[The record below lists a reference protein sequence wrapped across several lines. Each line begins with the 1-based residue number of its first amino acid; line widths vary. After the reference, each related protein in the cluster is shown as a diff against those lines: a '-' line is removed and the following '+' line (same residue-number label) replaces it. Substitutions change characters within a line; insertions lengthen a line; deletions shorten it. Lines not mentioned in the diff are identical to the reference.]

1 MSGDEAEK
9 AIVEK
14 YAEKKGMD
22 KDQALKIMEL
32 LEEEKKGEGNA
43 EPMLAKA
50 TMLAEI
56 LAKLGEASKS
66 APDTTQK
73 AIGTVVAAAAAKTL
87 LKDEDEGRKRSLE
100 EELEDFSNRITLT
113 KMKAM
118 MLSNVFRD
126 EDEATKKLLEEIST
140 LKKELAEIK
149 EAKKSQEVE
158 RLENLF
164 KQLEQKVEE
173 RFTALAASPQPNNNG
188 EEEKKPKSLDDLLR
202 EYMSIT
208 EEAKGWL
215 ERIGYR
221 VEPDKLGKDEV
232 ERLLEEH
239 KKKLLEELRSKP
251 DELKAWLEEHG
262 YKIQVPPRSWDDV
275 ERMVKEAEKRGYEMA
290 LDDKRIDAVQRVIER
305 AVDNITNMFA
315 PAIRQYWES
324 VMSSRMGAQSAQSAA
339 EAAGGGVAS
348 AAGNVRRGLQA
359 ASGSSS

>member
-1 MSGDEAEK
+1 MSEDLAK
-9 AIVEK
+9 LLVKK
-14 YAEKKGMD
+14 YAEKHG
-22 KDQALKIMEL
+22 IS
-32 LEEEKKGEGNA
+32 EEEAMQRYLPLFKENDETLKRLEREA
-43 EPMLAKA
+43 SKLAMA
-50 TMLAEI
+50 TEI
-56 LAKLGEASKS
+56 FGKLGEARDKM
-66 APDTTQK
+66 PDPAQAALGAMAT
-73 AIGTVVAAAAAKTL
+73 ATVAKTVL
-87 LKDEDEGRKRSLE
+87 GDEDEGDLMKGLMDEVKKVQKVYLAMRFIDRLLGGSDEEVVKQLLGKLE
-100 EELEDFSNRITLT
+100 
-113 KMKAM
+113 A
-118 MLSNVFRD
+118 
-126 EDEATKKLLEEIST
+126 
-140 LKKELAEIK
+140 
-149 EAKKSQEVE
+149 
-158 RLENLF
+158 
-164 KQLEQKVEE
+164 LEQKIAGIEE
-173 RFTALAASPQPNNNG
+173 KKKSEEVAKLEEMIKELHEKLEAMAAMVTSQPQPDNNV
-188 EEEKKPKSLDDLLR
+188 EEKKPKSLDDLLK

-339 EAAGGGVAS
+339 EAAGGGAVS